1 MNKFFIKILLIIFIS
16 SSVYANT
23 TEDLIGKNI
32 KVFFN
37 DGKSCLF
44 SIHED
49 SKVSADCMPDV
60 PVKYRIVEGKK
71 IKFIMWGPY
80 TTNSGLSK
88 SVTIY
93 YNTSSNFM
101 IASLLDEKD
110 AKWETLDIKDV
121 EISEIADN
129 DITPNENEILSNE
142 NINNIFFK
150 VVSKDKIIDV
160 DGEEACL
167 TKFEVTNNSIY
178 TIHFQEII
186 PFHIGPKKYKWGS
199 EMSNLVNPDLK
210 KKEIDIYDEYI
221 DYFTIG
227 MTANIQG
234 NEAASYYGENS
245 SVINYTKCKRIKT
258 YVIELSCR
266 SVNAEAVLD
275 SNEDSIQWESNKE
288 AYRKILNLLSPH
300 PKHDEGIFG
309 KIKFDRSYG
318 C

>member
-1 MNKFFIKILLIIFIS
+1 MKTFLTLFVLFFS
-16 SSVYANT
+16 TSVYANV
-23 TEDLIGKNI
+23 TEDLVGKNV

-37 DGKSCLF
+37 DGNSCVF

-60 PVKYRIVEGKK
+60 PVKYKIVEGKK

-80 TTNSGLSK
+80 TTKSGLSK
-88 SVTIY
+88 SVAIY

-101 IASLLDEKD
+101 ISTLLDDTD

-121 EISEIADN
+121 EISEIAN
-129 DITPNENEILSNE
+129 KEITPNENV
-142 NINNIFFK
+142 NNIFFK

-210 KKEIDIYDEYI
+210 KKEVDKYDEYI

-234 NEAASYYGENS
+234 DEAAWTYGENS
-245 SVINYTKCKRIKT
+245 SVINYIKCKRIKV
-258 YVIELSCR
+258 YVIELSCE

-288 AYRKILNLLSPH
+288 AYRKVLNLLSPH
-300 PKHDEGIFG
+300 PEHDEGSFG
-309 KIKFDRSYG
+309 KIKFDRLPS